1 MNNLELSKTEA
12 ASIVLNSQLLDGKT
26 KFSKG
31 KNGFA
36 DIINKLGYVQ
46 IDTISVIN
54 RAHHHILWSR
64 RNDYREKHL
73 HDLQTKDKLIF
84 EYWTHAMS
92 FIPMQDYRYALP
104 RMQNFNKP
112 KSEWLKYRYNQS
124 KKYFTPVLERIKN
137 EGPLSSSDFENDS
150 GKKGGTWWEWKPAKT
165 ALEYLFWKGDLMISE
180 RKNFQKYYDLTERV
194 LPNNIDTKFPSKKE
208 LSYYFVRRA
217 LSSLGIA
224 SDREILKFMQ
234 PGKTTVSDL
243 QIADKNSIT
252 RAINELCE
260 SGEVIP
266 ITIEADHKFTNY
278 ALSETI
284 KSANSRKKFPSNIH
298 LLSPFDNL
306 IIQRERTKRL
316 FDFDYAIECYLP
328 APKRKFGYFVVPIL
342 WGDKFVGRFDP
353 KADRSTNT
361 LIINN
366 IVFEDIR
373 IDYDELI
380 PKFVTALSKF
390 ASFNNCNKIKVK
402 KCKPGSVKSFLKN
415 SIRNNLSGNF

>member
-1 MNNLELSKTEA
+1 MNNLQLSKSEA
-12 ASIVLNSQLLDGKT
+12 ASIVLNSQLLDSKT

-31 KNGFA
+31 KNGFGE
-36 DIINKLGYVQ
+36 IINKLGYVQ

-64 RNDYREKHL
+64 KNDYKKTHL
-73 HDLQTKDKLIF
+73 HDLQAKDKLIF

-104 RMQNFNKP
+104 RMENFNNP
-112 KSEWLKYRYNQS
+112 KSKWLKYRYNQS
-124 KKYFTPVLERIKN
+124 KKHFSNILERIKN
-137 EGPLSSSDFENDS
+137 EGPLSSSDFENDK

-165 ALEYLFWKGDLMISE
+165 ALEYLFWKGDLMICE
-180 RKNFQKYYDLTERV
+180 RKKFQKYYDLTERV
-194 LPNNIDTKFPSKKE
+194 LPHNINTKFPSQKE
-208 LSYYFVRRA
+208 LSYYFVKRA

-224 SDREILKFMQ
+224 TEKEILKFMQ

-243 QIADKNSIT
+243 QIVDKNSIT
-252 RAINELCE
+252 KAIDELCE

-266 ITIEADHKFTNY
+266 LMIEADHNLKNY

-284 KSANSRKKFPSNIH
+284 NAAKNRRKFSSNIH

-316 FDFDYAIECYLP
+316 FDFDYAIECYVP
-328 APKRKFGYFVVPIL
+328 AHKRKFGYFVVPML
-342 WGDKFVGRFDP
+342 WKDKFAGRLDP

-366 IVFEDIR
+366 IVFEDFQ

-380 PKFVTALSKF
+380 PKLSSALWKF
-390 ASFNNCNKIKVK
+390 ALFNGCDKIVVK
-402 KCKPGSVKSFLKN
+402 KCSPASVKTFLKI
-415 SIRNNLSGNF
+415 SIKNNFNV